1 MTKRLHAALATP
13 VDPAKTL
20 AARTASAMQ
29 HLQQGLQLNQVRPQ
43 DSTDTIACIM
53 DTTDY
58 MMCIGREP
66 LIMGPEGKV

>member
-13 VDPAKTL
+13 VDPARTL

-43 DSTDTIACIM
+43 DSTDTIAGII
-53 DTTDY
+53 DTSGY
-58 MMCIGREP
+58 MMCIGRKP
-66 LIMGPEGKV
+66 SIMGAEGGV